1 MGLAP
6 GVDMRIAQTLL
17 IPLTIT
23 VLSSCA
29 MMPENTSSL
38 ENNDVTASAVLEASP
53 LANGV
58 EHLDLSQLDMLE
70 MTPEMIAFVDSY
82 VGGARNRYARMK
94 RLVYAVM
101 GDDNFKLVYDDKTR
115 TAQETFRDARGNCLS
130 FTNMFIA
137 MARYLEIHAEFQEV
151 DIPPDWSLAGQ
162 SFLFSQHINVLVDL
176 GADERRIV
184 DFNVYDFHLMYE
196 RRVISDERAR
206 AHYFSNI
213 GVEHML
219 NGDTALAYANF
230 RQALVEDSTF
240 SPAWINMGVLH
251 RREGYPRYAEA
262 SYLQALEI
270 YQFNLIAMSNL
281 ANLYQ
286 EEGLIDRA
294 ELYTDRVKSHRLN
307 NPYYRFHLAQNAVI
321 DGDYEAAIKH
331 LNIAIRERED
341 EDRFYFLISL
351 SYLMSGDRDSAALWM
366 AKAEELA
373 ADDVDRQ
380 RYQNKMDRLF
390 MSQGLNRQH

>member
-1 MGLAP
+1 
-6 GVDMRIAQTLL
+6 MRIAQTLL
-17 IPLTIT
+17 ILLTIT

-38 ENNDVTASAVLEASP
+38 ENNDVTANAVLEASP
-53 LANGV
+53 LAIGV

-82 VGGARNRYARMK
+82 VGDVRNRYARMK

-101 GDDNFKLVYDDKTR
+101 GDDNFKLIYDDKTR

-137 MARYLEIHAEFQEV
+137 MARYLEIHADYQEV

-162 SFLFSQHINVLVDL
+162 SFLFSQHINVLIDL

-184 DFNVYDFHLMYE
+184 DFNVYDFHVMYE
-196 RRVISDERAR
+196 RRIISDERAR

-240 SPAWINMGVLH
+240 SPAWINT
-251 RREGYPRYAEA
+251 
-262 SYLQALEI
+262 S
-270 YQFNLIAMSNL
+270 
-281 ANLYQ
+281 
-286 EEGLIDRA
+286 
-294 ELYTDRVKSHRLN
+294 
-307 NPYYRFHLAQNAVI
+307 
-321 DGDYEAAIKH
+321 
-331 LNIAIRERED
+331 
-341 EDRFYFLISL
+341 
-351 SYLMSGDRDSAALWM
+351 
-366 AKAEELA
+366 
-373 ADDVDRQ
+373 
-380 RYQNKMDRLF
+380 
-390 MSQGLNRQH
+390 